1 MFKKTLL
8 FTFLAAA
15 IFASPVVNS
24 VATSFIVPVPSCYP
38 CGPAKYTDIALMVA
52 TEASEPKES
61 IVPVPS
67 CYPCGAGASAGFRA

>member
-24 VATSFIVPVPSCYP
+24 VSTSFIIPIPSCYP
-38 CGPAKYTDIALMVA
+38 CEPGDIPSTPAIV
-52 TEASEPKES
+52 ASEAKEA
-61 IVPVPS
+61 IIPIPP
-67 CYPCGAGASAGFRA
+67 CYPCEPGDYSGQPT